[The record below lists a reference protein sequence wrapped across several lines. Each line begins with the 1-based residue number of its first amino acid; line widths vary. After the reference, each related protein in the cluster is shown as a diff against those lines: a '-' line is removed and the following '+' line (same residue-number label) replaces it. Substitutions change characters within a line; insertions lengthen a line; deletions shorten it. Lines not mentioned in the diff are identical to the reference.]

1 MKAPHASDIYRHCA
15 KADFEQTNSKRS
27 KPSKMLEDMPDSEED
42 RGRSMS
48 E

>member
-1 MKAPHASDIYRHCA
+1 MEVPHTSQVYRRRA
-15 KADFEQTNSKRS
+15 EADFERTNSKRS
-27 KPSKMLEDMPDSEED
+27 KPSMEDMRDSEED